1 MMVASWDSYSNN
13 EIMTKVVDFEIYKC
27 TIIHNAAVMLGSNAL
42 FYTILWH
49 LQERSDTYPRFLD

>member
-27 TIIHNAAVMLGSNAL
+27 TIIHNAAVMLGSNA
-42 FYTILWH
+42 H
-49 LQERSDTYPRFLD
+49 FLHHPVASSRTFRHISQVP